1 MSKIPKQHYCPL
13 TAEVCYRPL
22 GFEKMS
28 IVTRLSQK
36 HVIYTWENWRKS
48 TLRCYIRV
56 LHNNEYQ
63 IYYAIVFSIELIQI
77 SISYAFESSYFK
89 LTSIQI
95 RWPVTIYCWLLL
107 HERFVSIRNIYSKCH
122 IWPCIKFAH
131 LQNVVSVTTQKS
143 LSLVCK
149 YIQYLRKSLR
159 IHDLEM
165 WWNLLLRKPKNT

>member
-36 HVIYTWENWRKS
+36 HVIYTWENWRK
-48 TLRCYIRV
+48 TVLFCYIRV
-56 LHNNEYQ
+56 LQNNEYL
-63 IYYAIVFSIELIQI
+63 IYYTISIEWIQI
-77 SISYAFESSYFK
+77 NMLCAFEPCYFE

-149 YIQYLRKSLR
+149 YIRYLRKSLR

-165 WWNLLLRKPKNT
+165 WWNLLLRETKNT

>member
-1 MSKIPKQHYCPL
+1 MNTRYN
-13 TAEVCYRPL
+13 
-22 GFEKMS
+22 S
-28 IVTRLSQK
+28 I
-36 HVIYTWENWRKS
+36 H
-48 TLRCYIRV
+48 
-56 LHNNEYQ
+56 
-63 IYYAIVFSIELIQI
+63 I
-77 SISYAFESSYFK
+77 SSSYACESSYFK

-149 YIQYLRKSLR
+149 YIRYLRKSLR

-165 WWNLLLRKPKNT
+165 WWNLLLRKNWKYVIKISLHNVYLLVHSF